1 MFFQNFNQTAADSLS
16 TQMVWM
22 VEEEKNRARLII
34 SDANDGHDV

>member
-22 VEEEKNRARLII
+22 VEEEKTEL
-34 SDANDGHDV
+34 G